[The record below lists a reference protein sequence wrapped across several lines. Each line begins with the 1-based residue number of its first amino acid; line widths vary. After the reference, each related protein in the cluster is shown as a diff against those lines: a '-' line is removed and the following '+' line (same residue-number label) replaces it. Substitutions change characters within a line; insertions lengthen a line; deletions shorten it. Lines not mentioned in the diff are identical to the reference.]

1 MIGRSGQVQSQGATT
16 ARRLVGAMLA
26 AVTLVLMVLFSG
38 GEAQACPSGMKSGTS
53 VSVAHQ
59 VKLTMV
65 ATSQVASTANEA
77 NPGRLVTGGHH
88 CAGTSHPGVSS
99 CQTGC
104 CSACSAVVGVS
115 ISSLQQPEESTDY
128 GFSVQGGILSIKPS
142 PHFRPPRTFA

>member
-16 ARRLVGAMLA
+16 ARRLVGAVLA

-53 VSVAHQ
+53 ASVVHQ

-65 ATSQVASTANEA
+65 ATSPVASTASEA

-88 CAGTSHPGVSS
+88 CAGNSHPGVSS

-115 ISSLQQPEESTDY
+115 ISNLQQPEESTDY
-128 GFSVQGGILSIKPS
+128 GFSLQGEVLSIEPS
-142 PHFRPPRTFA
+142 PLFRPPRTFA